1 LRPNSRDTN
10 AEVIGLY
17 EHALALDPRSVEAQT
32 NLAAALVA
40 RVLDLMTDSPSID
53 LARANGLIGQALAAS
68 PRFAR
73 AHIIRGR
80 VLHAQNRW
88 EEAIS
93 EFETAL
99 TLNRNLV
106 WALHYLAGSKL
117 QAGWIDEVIPLEEKA
132 IRLSPREH
140 RIGHWYATIGT
151 VHLLQSRVDESI
163 VWFEKARNDIPAAPN
178 ILSRLASAYALR
190 GEIERAVAEL
200 AEARTQVGGDLFSSI
215 AKLNTGGW
223 WGVPKIRALF
233 EATYFAGLR
242 RAGMPEGMTDA
253 AG

>member
-1 LRPNSRDTN
+1 M
-10 AEVIGLY
+10 Y

-163 VWFEKARNDIPAAPN
+163 VWFEKARSDIPAAPN
-178 ILSRLASAYALR
+178 NLSRLASAYALR